1 MSEQRVIEASGPDIE
16 TAITNGI
23 TELGVSRADVIV
35 EILEEPS
42 RGLLGLGSRSARVR
56 LTVIRAPR
64 SAEPSMPTSMTLP
77 EPEPIIFPERTERP
91 KPQHQP
97 QRSQSQPQQ
106 PQPPRNQSRDQ
117 ASNQPRSQSHSQ
129 TPDQPRHQPRPPE
142 REPEREEEYD
152 EDWSAESI
160 TPDELAED
168 AKIGSDILKKLLTHL
183 QVDAKV
189 VTRTVKSEDGE
200 PQHWS
205 LEIQGRELGSLIG
218 RRGETLASLQYIT
231 RLIASRDLERRVN
244 ILIDVEGYKSRREMI
259 LRRLA
264 KRMADQA
271 VQRERTVTLEPMP
284 PHERRIIH
292 LALRNSPDVT
302 TESVGEGDRRKVTI
316 IPRRNKQQ

>member
-23 TELGVSRADVIV
+23 TELGVSRGDVIV

-64 SAEPSMPTSMTLP
+64 SAAPAEPTSMTLP
-77 EPEPIIFPERTERP
+77 EPEPIIFPERVERP
-91 KPQHQP
+91 
-97 QRSQSQPQQ
+97 RQQ
-106 PQPPRNQSRDQ
+106 PKPAPQSNQDRGQDRNQDRDQ
-117 ASNQPRSQSHSQ
+117 Q
-129 TPDQPRHQPRPPE
+129 RHQPRDKSRDHHDQQRNQPRRPE
-142 REPEREEEYD
+142 REPVREVEYD
-152 EDWSAESI
+152 EDWSSESI

-168 AKIGSDILKKLLTHL
+168 AKIGSEILKKLLTHL
-183 QVDAKV
+183 QVDAQV
-189 VTRTVKSEDGE
+189 HTRTVKSEDGE

-205 LEIQGRELGSLIG
+205 LEIQGQELGSLIG

-244 ILIDVEGYKSRREMI
+244 ILIDVEGYKSRRESI

-271 VQRERTVTLEPMP
+271 VQRGRTVTLEPMP

-292 LALRNSPDVT
+292 LTLRDNPSVT

-316 IPRRNKQQ
+316 IPRRNKNS